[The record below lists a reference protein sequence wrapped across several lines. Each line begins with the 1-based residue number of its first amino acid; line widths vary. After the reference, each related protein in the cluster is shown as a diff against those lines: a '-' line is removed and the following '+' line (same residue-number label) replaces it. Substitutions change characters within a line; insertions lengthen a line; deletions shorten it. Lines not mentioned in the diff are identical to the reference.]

1 MSTARAAA
9 QGKLFDIPASLPN
22 GLVYRPDFLTPAEE
36 EVLIAYLENLPMV
49 HPTSEGY
56 EAKRR
61 LAVFGWSYDFRR
73 EKLIEGPPLPSFLR
87 SSQRKI
93 AKWLSISPARVVEAL
108 VQEYTPG
115 SAIGWHRDNEKFE
128 SIIGISLAGW
138 CRMRFRPLGLNQSK
152 SRPRAAKD
160 VVALELEPRS
170 CYIMQG
176 DVRWKWQHSV
186 APVKTL
192 RYSITFRTLP
202 VDWRPD

>member
-1 MSTARAAA
+1 MAILRIAE
-9 QGKLFDIPASLPN
+9 QGKLFDIPLSLPN

-36 EVLIAYLENLPMV
+36 ETLLAYIENLPMV
-49 HPTSEGY
+49 HPKFEEH

-61 LAVFGWSYDFRR
+61 LAAFGWSYDFER
-73 EKLIEGPPLPSFLR
+73 ERLVEGPPLPKFLDPAR
-87 SSQRKI
+87 RKI
-93 AKWLSISPARVVEAL
+93 AKWLGIPPGRVVEAL

-128 SIIGISLAGW
+128 SIIGISLNGW
-138 CRMRFRPLGLNQSK
+138 CRMRFRPISGIGD
-152 SRPRAAKD
+152 AKK
-160 VVALELEPRS
+160 VVAMEAEPRS
-170 CYIMQG
+170 AYIMQR

-202 VDWRPD
+202 EGFTRP

>member
-1 MSTARAAA
+1 MAIARTAD
-9 QGKLFDIPASLPN
+9 QGKLFDLPLSLPN
-22 GLVYRPDFLTPAEE
+22 GLVYRPDFLTPEE
-36 EVLIAYLENLPMV
+36 EELLLAYVENLPMV
-49 HPTSEGY
+49 HPTFEEH

-61 LAVFGWSYDFRR
+61 LAAFGWSYDFER
-73 EKLIEGPPLPSFLR
+73 EKLIEGPPLPKFLHPA
-87 SSQRKI
+87 QRKI
-93 AKWLSISPARVVEAL
+93 AKWLGISPARVVEAL

-138 CRMRFRPLGLNQSK
+138 CRMRFRPLGLKQSR
-152 SRPRAAKD
+152 SRPLAAKD

-170 CYIMQG
+170 CYIMQK

-202 VDWRPD
+202 EGFRP